1 MHARAFAFWLVCS
14 ACLAVSPVHAL
25 EWVESPRIAMLFR
38 DAQVTGTFV
47 LYDIEARRL
56 IGHDETRARK
66 RYVPAS
72 TYKVPH
78 SLIGLASGAVRSVD
92 EALPYGGKPQPFDA
106 WEKDMG
112 LREAI
117 ALSAVPIY
125 QELARRIGP
134 ERMQTHITGL
144 DYGNARIGS
153 VVDRFWLDGPLA
165 ISAVEQTQFL
175 ARLAQGALP
184 YSAAQQQ
191 AVREI
196 VLLETK
202 GDARLYGKT
211 GWQNAPD
218 PGVGWWVGW
227 VEKGG
232 RVHPFAL
239 NLDIRSAADAQ
250 KRLDIGKAAL
260 RELGLYD

>member
-1 MHARAFAFWLVCS
+1 MRVAWLWVC
-14 ACLAVSPVHAL
+14 AAL
-25 EWVESPRIAMLFR
+25 FVGTPAQAQEWVESPKVAALFR
-38 DAQVTGTFV
+38 DANVEGTFV
-47 LYDIEARRL
+47 WYDIRTQRL
-56 IGHDETRARK
+56 VGHDETRART

-92 EALPYGGKPQPFDA
+92 EVLPYGGKPQPFDA

-125 QELARRIGP
+125 QALARRIGA
-134 ERMQTHITGL
+134 ERMQAHIKRL
-144 DYGNARIGS
+144 DYGNSQIGAA
-153 VVDRFWLDGPLA
+153 VDRFWLDGPLA

-175 ARLAQGALP
+175 ARLASGTLP
-184 YSAAQQQ
+184 YPTALQQ

-196 VLLETK
+196 VLIETH
-202 GDARLYGKT
+202 GDARLYGKS

-227 VEKGG
+227 VEKSGQ
-232 RVHPFAL
+232 VHPFAL
-239 NLDIRSAADAQ
+239 NLDVRSNVDAP
-250 KRLDIGKAAL
+250 KRLDIARAAL
-260 RELGLYD
+260 RVLGLYD